1 MYVVAQSTFNKETE
15 NNSKQD
21 NFFCLFVFAIICSG
35 TYVEGLKFFNL
46 SWFPVYFV
54 SIRARRQRKLRIN
67 VG

>member
-21 NFFCLFVFAIICSG
+21 NFFCLFVFAIICAG

-54 SIRARRQRKLRIN
+54 SKP
-67 VG
+67 